1 MFDPSQKT
9 LLADKGEIRVGGR
22 YQVDSIQMPKPLEN
36 RMYHIRAQAY
46 EYSKCTLIRYCILT
60 HQIFFCSVADDDTRK
75 LEELETLVWT
85 PGHHLTDRQIDQ
97 FLVIS
102 R

>member
-1 MFDPSQKT
+1 MISLPTDET
-9 LLADKGEIRVGGR
+9 DNRV
-22 YQVDSIQMPKPLEN
+22 E
-36 RMYHIRAQAY
+36 
-46 EYSKCTLIRYCILT
+46 
-60 HQIFFCSVADDDTRK
+60 
-75 LEELETLVWT
+75 EELETLVWT